1 LFLLPRGE
9 CFRRRS
15 SLVLAEREN
24 SIILFLPFF
33 LRMDCSY
40 REKRERRKRGGK
52 EREEGLF
59 FSLFLPF
66 LDDRLLIFFS
76 RALFFSALD

>member
-1 LFLLPRGE
+1 
-9 CFRRRS
+9 
-15 SLVLAEREN
+15 
-24 SIILFLPFF
+24 
-33 LRMDCSY
+33 MDCSY
-40 REKRERRKRGGK
+40 REKRERTKRGGK

>member
-1 LFLLPRGE
+1 
-9 CFRRRS
+9 
-15 SLVLAEREN
+15 
-24 SIILFLPFF
+24 
-33 LRMDCSY
+33 MDCSY

>member
-1 LFLLPRGE
+1 
-9 CFRRRS
+9 
-15 SLVLAEREN
+15 
-24 SIILFLPFF
+24 
-33 LRMDCSY
+33 MDCSY

-66 LDDRLLIFFS
+66 LDDRLLIFFFS
-76 RALFFSALD
+76 RAFLFCARLKVKSDEDDEDEEE